1 MKIALG
7 SVLAATT
14 CVLCIQSLASD
25 SNSEQRVV
33 RGGEFRS
40 VLSPAPGNDS
50 VNVKDFRIDV
60 TPVTN
65 AQFADFL
72 RKQPQW
78 RRDRIARLFADK
90 EYLAHW
96 DQADQPNSAIAEQPV
111 TQVSW
116 FAASAYCEARGGR
129 LPTWYE
135 WEYLAA
141 ASETAKDARSDP
153 AWRQRILS
161 WYAKPATAMLPPI
174 GKTPANIYG
183 VRDVHGV
190 VWEWIDDFNSILVS
204 GDNRDQ
210 GDPDIL
216 KFCGTGALTMQDKDN
231 YAILMRIALFSSLQ
245 GHYTT
250 SSLGFRCAHDIGG
263 KP

>member
-1 MKIALG
+1 MRRAFGVAL
-7 SVLAATT
+7 LT
-14 CVLCIQSLASD
+14 LCIGSTASAA
-25 SNSEQRVV
+25 SSPQRLVE
-33 RGGEFRS
+33 GGDFRS
-40 VLSPAPGNDS
+40 VLPPAPDKEF
-50 VNVKDFRIDV
+50 VNVKSFRIDV

-65 AQFADFL
+65 AQFAGFVRL
-72 RKQPQW
+72 HPEW
-78 RRDRIARLFADK
+78 RRDKISKLFADQ
-90 EYLAHW
+90 EYLSHW
-96 DQADQPNSAIAEQPV
+96 EAADKSGNVISEQPV
-111 TQVSW
+111 THVSW
-116 FAASAYCEARGGR
+116 FAASAYCEAHGGR

-141 ASETAKDARSDP
+141 ASETEKDARNNEE
-153 AWRQRILS
+153 WRQRILS
-161 WYAKPATAMLPPI
+161 WYAKPATAKLPPV

-204 GDNRDQ
+204 PDNREQ
-210 GDPDIL
+210 GDPDVL
-216 KFCGTGALTMQDKDN
+216 KFCGTGALSMSDKNN

-250 SSLGFRCAHDIGG
+250 ASLGFRCASDVTT